1 MKKKC
6 LGINLRS
13 WKKFENLKIENYRT
27 LKEINKETTSR
38 IFHVHCS
45 EELILLKGPN
55 YPKIKISIDSM
66 QSLLNFP
73 MRYFTEILKIIL
85 MFVWNHR

>member
-13 WKKFENLKIENYRT
+13 WKKLESLKTENYRT
-27 LKEINKETTSR
+27 LKEINKETTSK

-55 YPKIKISIDSM
+55 YPKIKTSIYSM

-73 MRYFTEILKIIL
+73 MRYFTEILRIIL
-85 MFVWNHR
+85 VFVWKHR